1 MVFADGK
8 TNSFIYVNKKLWE
21 KKDKIF
27 YSNDNCF
34 SSYSWM
40 NNISSGFGQS
50 SSYYN
55 NSWDYADQE
64 NIDYLKTDDAKQI
77 TKTNGNQQKL
87 FDDDPMDFLDLPLDD
102 ELLQQMDE
110 NQIADYVKNNN
121 DEVINYLQQL
131 KTDFFYNG

>member
-1 MVFADGK
+1 M
-8 TNSFIYVNKKLWE
+8 TLKK
-21 KKDKIF
+21 I
-27 YSNDNCF
+27 
-34 SSYSWM
+34 
-40 NNISSGFGQS
+40 
-50 SSYYN
+50 
-55 NSWDYADQE
+55 
-64 NIDYLKTDDAKQI
+64 
-77 TKTNGNQQKL
+77 TNGNQQKL